1 MLVSLLFLACKDPAP
16 APLDL
21 AEELGP
27 NQVRAGKVR
36 DEAALFG
43 GISAE
48 GQCGDFKIYND
59 RVRFILQGDRP
70 GDYYITGGG
79 AIVDADHVRPEAQPG
94 RDVVDEW
101 VPMIGIGRVQSAETI
116 KVMNN
121 GSGGKRAHIRVS
133 GPETGLSLLEGALGV
148 ANLIPDLGLW
158 IRTDY
163 ILEPGTPLMEVTTRL
178 TDADEDVE
186 LALGDLLI
194 ASLDAANPWSPG
206 SGLESMNDAE
216 FPWTGFAGKH
226 NEVAL
231 GVFSAPGETL
241 RSDAAA
247 TVLKGL
253 TRASLGQGPLLTVE
267 KDAPVSWTRYFG
279 VGRDFCELT
288 DAWLALAGTETRTVD
303 GVVEAPDG
311 PVAGARVNVLVD
323 GAPFTLCFT
332 DAVGGFSAQVPE
344 DAEVT
349 FLAEGRGPGV
359 FVDLPDGHGP
369 YTPYAA
375 RPVRDYA
382 LATLATGAP
391 NIDLAQ
397 GRGAGTTESPLSL
410 GEPGHL
416 VLETDDGL
424 PFTAFLQRTDAEPSV
439 DSRLVR
445 GRPSGGTVSA
455 WALDGSVTL
464 AVEPGSYSLV
474 AHRGIRY
481 EAHQATVEVAAGEEV
496 TVAIDLEA
504 AYELEGWLIADP
516 HTHGAPSND
525 GGIPMEHR
533 LAVSAGG
540 GIQVHFGTDHD
551 HVADYRPLL
560 EPMGL
565 EDVLASVLADE
576 ASPLVG
582 HINAY
587 PLEAVPD
594 ASNGGA
600 WLWWEEVLS
609 TTQDIVDH
617 LRERHEG
624 VVLQMN
630 HPTDSG
636 VASAAGW
643 STGTIAKPERWSNDF
658 DAMEVLNA
666 AAHDDYTH
674 LFHDLTS
681 RGLRI
686 APVGVS
692 DSHSYTGGQPGL
704 NVTFL
709 GAGTSEPAEFTS
721 DALRE
726 AMTSR
731 RTVVSM
737 GPWLGLSID
746 PGSEVEGPQTLEV
759 TVLSPSWIQV
769 DELHLLE
776 NGVVVETVQ
785 GPFEGAVSF
794 ALSPSAD
801 AYYVVEAEGATDLSP
816 VWPGKRPW
824 AMTSPIFLDT
834 DGDGWTAPLP
844 AL

>member
-1 MLVSLLFLACKDPAP
+1 MLVSLLFFACNQDPVP
-16 APLDL
+16 TPLDL
-21 AEELGP
+21 AEALGP
-27 NQVRAGKVR
+27 DEVRAGKIL

-48 GQCGDFKIYND
+48 GQCGDFKLYND

-79 AIVDADHVRPEAQPG
+79 SIVDADQVRPEAQPG

-101 VPMIGIGRVQSAETI
+101 VPMMGIGRVQSAETI
-116 KVMNN
+116 KVMND

-133 GPETGLSLLEGALGV
+133 GPETGLSLLEGALGTT
-148 ANLIPDLGLW
+148 NLIPDLGLW

-163 ILEPGTPLMEVTTRL
+163 ILEPGTPLVEVTTRL
-178 TDADEDVE
+178 TDADEDAE
-186 LALGDLLI
+186 LAMGDLLI
-194 ASLDAANPWSPG
+194 ASLDAASPWSPG

-216 FPWTGFAGKH
+216 FPWSGFAGKQ

-231 GVFSAPGETL
+231 AVFSAPGETL

-253 TRASLGQGPLLTVE
+253 TRASLGQGPLLNVE
-267 KDAPVSWTRYFG
+267 KDAPVSWTRYYG

-288 DAWLALAGTETRTVD
+288 DAWLALGDEETRTVE
-303 GVVEAPDG
+303 GVVEAADG

-323 GAPFTLCFT
+323 GSPFTLCFT
-332 DAVGGFSAQVPE
+332 DAEGGFSAQVPE

-349 FLAEGRGPGV
+349 FLAEGRGPGI

-369 YTPYAA
+369 YTPYAG
-375 RPVRDYA
+375 RPVREYA
-382 LATLATGAP
+382 LSTLASGAP

-397 GRGAGTTESPLSL
+397 GRGAGTSDSPLFL
-410 GEPGHL
+410 GEPGGV
-416 VLETDDGL
+416 VLQTEDGL
-424 PFTAFLQRTDAEPSV
+424 PFTAFLQRNDAEPSV
-439 DSRLVR
+439 DARLVT

-481 EAHQATVEVAAGEEV
+481 ETHESTLEVSAGEEV
-496 TVAIDLEA
+496 TVEIELVA
-504 AYELEGWLIADP
+504 AYELDGWLVADP

-533 LAVSAGG
+533 LAVAAGG

-582 HINAY
+582 HINTY
-587 PLEAVPD
+587 PQEAEPN

-600 WLWWEEVLS
+600 WLWWEE
-609 TTQDIVDH
+609 IVDH
-617 LRERHEG
+617 LRVRHEG

-643 STGTIAKPERWSNDF
+643 SPGTIAKPERWSNDF
-658 DAMEVLNA
+658 DAIEVLNA
-666 AAHDDYTH
+666 GAHDDYTL

-681 RGLRI
+681 RGLRM
-686 APVGVS
+686 APMGVS
-692 DSHSYTGGQPGL
+692 DSHTYTGGQPGL

-709 GAGTSEPAEFTS
+709 GAGTSDPAEFS
-721 DALRE
+721 SEALRE
-726 AMTSR
+726 AMKSR

-737 GPWLGLSID
+737 GPWLDLSID
-746 PGSEVEGPQTLEV
+746 PGSEVEGPQILEV
-759 TVLSPSWIQV
+759 SVHSPSWIQV
-769 DELHLLE
+769 DELRLLE
-776 NGVVVETVQ
+776 NGVVVETVSA
-785 GPFEGAVSF
+785 PFDASVSF
-794 ALSPSAD
+794 SLSPSAD

-834 DGDGWTAPLP
+834 DGDGWTAPLSP
-844 AL
+844 L